1 MTQAINAA
9 LSALGAL
16 GVKLSA
22 TANNIANVNTD
33 GFKKSRAIFE
43 DTDPYGVTVSVS
55 EVDTPGGPV
64 PSADGTSPMK
74 ESSNVD
80 LADEIINLKL
90 TERAF
95 EANIKPI
102 KAEEE
107 MTGKLLDIM
116 V

>member
-16 GVKLSA
+16 GVKLSV

-33 GFKKSRAIFE
+33 GFKKSRVIFE
-43 DTDPYGVTVSVS
+43 ATDPYGVTASVS
-55 EVDTPGGPV
+55 EVDTPGGPA
-64 PSADGTSPMK
+64 PSADGTSQMK

-80 LADEIINLKL
+80 LAEEIVNLKL
-90 TERAF
+90 TEHAF

-107 MTGKLLDIM
+107 MTGKLLDILG
-116 V
+116 

>member
-80 LADEIINLKL
+80 LAEEIINLKL

-107 MTGKLLDIM
+107 MTGKLLDILG
-116 V
+116 

>member
-9 LSALGAL
+9 LSAL

-80 LADEIINLKL
+80 LAEEIINLKL

-107 MTGKLLDIM
+107 MTGKLLDILG
-116 V
+116 